1 MTGAPPPATVSTL
14 ADPVAETRECECWE
28 EVTDDMSYLT
38 TSTESRAPFAPVSL
52 ALDPRVAQL
61 VQGEYEEGPEGLM
74 ADLQAALREGNR
86 RIAEQLAS
94 LAASP
99 RHSAE
104 ARSLALE
111 TLSAARHRPFEPL
124 TAEAIRIALETP
136 KPKLQFAG
144 IAAVSDLSR
153 RNQILFS
160 RVVRELVQS
169 PDASAVVKRAG
180 AAFLRRR
187 V

>member
-1 MTGAPPPATVSTL
+1 MTGTPPVTVSTL
-14 ADPVAETRECECWE
+14 ADPVAETREWECWE
-28 EVTDDMSYLT
+28 EVADNMSHLT
-38 TSTESRAPFAPVSL
+38 TSTEISASFAPISL

-61 VQGEYEEGPEGLM
+61 IQGDYEEGPEGLM
-74 ADLQAALREGNR
+74 GDLQATLREGNR

-111 TLSAARHRPFEPL
+111 TLSAARNRSFEPL
-124 TAEAIRIALETP
+124 AAEAVRTALEAP
-136 KPKLQFAG
+136 NPKLQFAG

-169 PDASAVVKRAG
+169 PDASAAVKRAG